1 MYWCARCSISGRVVG
16 GRSIS
21 DQKNLDGLSP
31 VKNAWMARDGWRSGI
46 PWTCDVN
53 RPTNWER
60 GSSLPWAI
68 PRREAVVGLGRALA
82 KKFSSNSLV
91 SKSNEGID
99 AGLRREYQVLADPL
113 RVVGKARHISASE
126 VSSDFAIRLA
136 SGSGKLRR
144 LRRLEAVAPL
154 RRARFPGLG
163 LLVTPYEIMVCTIP
177 ASAWTWLVRSRKASV
192 VTMNDAG
199 LDAGEG
205 NPGSVII
212 LQKRLGVGTATVAS
226 SVGRGCSARW
236 MVPQGSAHEV
246 SCWNGGAR
254 VGRKYSNS
262 GRSLT
267 PARRSGR
274 VGSRHDPSDGPVSL
288 VLCFPILMPRRG
300 AGAYIV
306 GVVDHPYLTTWLPLW
321 PTMPSYTS
329 TTPAVLAVRDAST
342 GKGISL
348 TCVRSIV
355 RPLGIR
361 PYPCQVDRMTTG
373 APIPASD
380 QLPASGR
387 PHRRTNCPEKR

>member
-1 MYWCARCSISGRVVG
+1 MYWCAHCSNSGRVVG
-16 GRSIS
+16 GCSIS

-31 VKNAWMARDGWRSGI
+31 VKNAWMTRDGG
-46 PWTCDVN
+46 
-53 RPTNWER
+53 
-60 GSSLPWAI
+60 
-68 PRREAVVGLGRALA
+68 RRFPGPAM
-82 KKFSSNSLV
+82 
-91 SKSNEGID
+91 
-99 AGLRREYQVLADPL
+99 
-113 RVVGKARHISASE
+113 
-126 VSSDFAIRLA
+126 SDFAIRLA

-177 ASAWTWLVRSRKASV
+177 ASAWTWLVRSRKASA

-373 APIPASD
+373 AHIPASD